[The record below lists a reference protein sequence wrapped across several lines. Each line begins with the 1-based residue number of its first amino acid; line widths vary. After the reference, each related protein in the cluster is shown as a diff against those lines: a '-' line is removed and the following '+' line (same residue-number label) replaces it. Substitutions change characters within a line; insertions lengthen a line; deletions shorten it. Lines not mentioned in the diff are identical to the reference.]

1 MSAAPQK
8 AKPGAEKIDVV
19 VSAVVP
25 VNDLV
30 TRFEF
35 SRRDGNP
42 FPPFSGGAH
51 TVVEMRDGDRV
62 RLNPYS
68 LMSDPGDLSIYA
80 ISVRRDDEGRG
91 GSLFMHRN
99 VQVGDEMV
107 ITFPVNLFSLDLRAR
122 KHVFLAGGIGITP
135 FMSMIAQL
143 QRMNGNWELHYSA
156 RSEAL
161 GSYVD
166 VLSYK
171 HAGRVHVYYDDQNQ
185 AIPLENLLD
194 GQPLGTH
201 VYVCGPSGMIDWVHA
216 TAAQAG
222 WPDPHVHSEEFL
234 APQPGKPFEV
244 RLCKSDKTIM
254 VGENESLLEAI
265 ERAGVEAPFLCR
277 GGSCG
282 QCETDV
288 VEADGTFVHR
298 DHWLDD
304 GEKTGGR
311 KIMPCVSRFI
321 GKSLVLDR

>member
-8 AKPGAEKIDVV
+8 AKAGAEKIEVV

-35 SRRDGNP
+35 KRRDGKD

-51 TVVEMRDGDRV
+51 TVVEMQDNGRV

-68 LMSDPGDLSIYA
+68 LMSDPNDLSIYA

-99 VQVGDEMV
+99 VKEGDEMV
-107 ITFPVNLFSLDLRAR
+107 ITYPVNLFSLDLRGR

-135 FMSMIAQL
+135 FMGMIGQL
-143 QRMNGNWELHYSA
+143 ERNNGNWELHYSV
-156 RSEAL
+156 RTEAL
-161 GSYVD
+161 GTYVD

-171 HAGRVHVYYDDQNQ
+171 YPNKVHIYYDDQKQ
-185 AIPLENLLD
+185 GIDLENLLD

-201 VYVCGPSGMIDWVHA
+201 VYVCGPAGMIDWVHA
-216 TAAQAG
+216 TASASG
-222 WPDPHVHSEEFL
+222 WPEAHVHSEEFL

-244 RLCKSDKTIM
+244 RLCQSDKTIT

-265 ERAGVEAPFLCR
+265 ERAGVDAPFLCR

-288 VEADGTFVHR
+288 VEADGEFVHR

-304 GEKTGGR
+304 DQHASGK
-311 KIMPCVSRFI
+311 KIMPCVSRFV
-321 GKSLVLDR
+321 GKMLVLDR